1 MVVFNVIF
9 LDMDKVL
16 RGFFVHGIIS
26 VGRLKFLT
34 CYLRI
39 IIHNKER
46 YNYRF
51 FKDIKIEGHFLRLL
65 KALTSGYDSTDKQ
78 NSNTEPLMAEFDQHT
93 RTT

>member
-16 RGFFVHGIIS
+16 RGFFVYGIIF
-26 VGRLKFLT
+26 VGRLKFLI

-39 IIHNKER
+39 IIYNKER

-51 FKDIKIEGHFLRLL
+51 FKDIKIEGYFFRLF
-65 KALTSGYDSTDKQ
+65 KALILGYDFIDK
-78 NSNTEPLMAEFDQHT
+78 
-93 RTT
+93 